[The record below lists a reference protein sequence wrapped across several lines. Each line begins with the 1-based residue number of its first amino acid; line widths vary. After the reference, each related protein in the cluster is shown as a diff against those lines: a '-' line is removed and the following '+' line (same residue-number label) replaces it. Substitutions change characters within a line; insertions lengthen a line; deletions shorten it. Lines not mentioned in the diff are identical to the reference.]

1 MRTGPEKKIN
11 DQEWKKKHISLKN
24 IQVSELQSKKLKEE
38 SKIKYGLFRVIKGQV
53 ICGAYNAIQNS
64 IRKENLWK
72 TIEEENGMNK
82 RAGKKERVKKTMK
95 ANYQGPQHVQR
106 TTSKYR

>member
-1 MRTGPEKKIN
+1 M
-11 DQEWKKKHISLKN
+11 KKKHISLKN

-53 ICGAYNAIQNS
+53 ICGASNAIQNS